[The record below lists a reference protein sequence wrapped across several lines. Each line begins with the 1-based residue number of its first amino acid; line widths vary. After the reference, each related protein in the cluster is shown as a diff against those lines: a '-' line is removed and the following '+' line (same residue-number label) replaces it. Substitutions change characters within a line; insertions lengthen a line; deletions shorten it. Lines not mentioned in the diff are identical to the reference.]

1 MRCERS
7 CSSLTSE
14 RLFSKRNFFPLLDL
28 SLRPMHQQMVDHVRA
43 HAHALVKLAR
53 SLSDEA
59 LSEQLER
66 LAIELL
72 QKAHSF
78 EKALSES
85 R

>member
-1 MRCERS
+1 
-7 CSSLTSE
+7 
-14 RLFSKRNFFPLLDL
+14 
-28 SLRPMHQQMVDHVRA
+28 MHQQMVDHVRA

-78 EKALSES
+78 EKALPEF